1 MRRHGTPY
9 APTDEKHADQKEPAH
24 ANEREKIEDVSG
36 ENWDEAAITAIES
49 MTHENS
55 EPETLNSK
63 LPESEELPRPN
74 LSNADLHG
82 ADLRTADLS
91 GSILAKANLSE
102 ARLDRAKLN
111 KADLRG
117 ADLRSCNLSEARL
130 NGANLYGAFFNQK
143 TRLPFDKA
151 EAIRRGMIFFDVEPD
166 QI

>member
-1 MRRHGTPY
+1 MRRHGTPH
-9 APTDEKHADQKEPAH
+9 APTDEKSVAPKEPAQTT
-24 ANEREKIEDVSG
+24 EKEKIEDVSG
-36 ENWDEAAITAIES
+36 ENWDEAAINAIES
-49 MTHENS
+49 MTHE
-55 EPETLNSK
+55 ETEEITANAK

-111 KADLRG
+111 QADLRG

-166 QI
+166 QA